1 MGDAEGDGGRHGW
14 MRLGWWILGLM
25 LGFIFAGFHLYF
37 RTDPGFF
44 FLFVVVFVVVFVR
57 RFYSKPSPGT

>member
-1 MGDAEGDGGRHGW
+1 
-14 MRLGWWILGLM
+14 M

-44 FLFVVVFVVVFVR
+44 FLFVVVFVR

>member
-1 MGDAEGDGGRHGW
+1 
-14 MRLGWWILGLM
+14 M